1 MNRENKVSNCGTCKH
16 WGNPNRDDPEGFR
29 KCEGIVDGADYRNV
43 LDDTPAYTEDGS
55 GYLSSIKTK
64 ENFGCVLWEP
74 KQWPS
79 AST

>member
-1 MNRENKVSNCGTCKH
+1 MNKCETCKH
-16 WGNPNRDDPEGFR
+16 WGEPDKYEQNEFR

-64 ENFGCVLWEP
+64 ADFGCVLWEA
-74 KQWPS
+74 KN
-79 AST
+79 